1 MIIEVKCLNMSHFKS
16 IPCHQY
22 MDITYSETVPFII
35 ALIKYFVKEKNREI
49 DEEGEQG
56 WICQVIS
63 PRFSLSISACV
74 LGRT

>member
-1 MIIEVKCLNMSHFKS
+1 MIIEVKMPEYEPLKS

-56 WICQVIS
+56 WICQVTS
-63 PRFSLSISACV
+63 PKVF
-74 LGRT
+74 TKY